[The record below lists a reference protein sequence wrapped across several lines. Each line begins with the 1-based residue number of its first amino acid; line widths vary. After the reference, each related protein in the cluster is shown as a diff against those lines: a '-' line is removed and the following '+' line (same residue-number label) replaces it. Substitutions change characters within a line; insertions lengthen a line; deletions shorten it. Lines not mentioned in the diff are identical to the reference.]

1 MMKLKTGLIFGLC
14 LVVPGLFA
22 VGCAAGSD
30 VHPGLDTIVRPYSFN
45 IVKWELASLFG
56 RQERAVPTSAGEVI
70 GEKDSVTAFF
80 ALGDRIKELEAEAE
94 ERETEGR
101 DRTSVEKELA
111 EASVKKRA
119 LVEAVEK
126 TIERQVRDGF
136 REQGIY
142 NPLYRFIKSEISF
155 PPLNITLDKPP
166 HLLVVSPRDRIESI
180 REITLSQDMA
190 PEAMEEIEAQ
200 VDELGV
206 SSLVV
211 GLGGFGGTYPTFVT
225 DRADLK
231 FTLNAVAEEWLH
243 QYLSFKPLGF
253 LYLLDLSGIARN
265 YDIAVMNETL
275 AGIVSDEIGAAV
287 YQKYYAGTGLERSRT
302 DRTGTGFEF
311 NREMR
316 ETRRTVD
323 ALLARGEIELAE
335 GFMERKRQF
344 LAEKGY
350 HIRKLNQAYFAFYGA
365 YADDPTSISPIG
377 TEMKVLRERSASLPE
392 FLETVAG
399 MTGRQDLSLSLQ

>member
-1 MMKLKTGLIFGLC
+1 MIL
-14 LVVPGLFA
+14 GLFPA
-22 VGCAAGSD
+22 GCARGESF
-30 VHPGLDTIVRPYSFN
+30 HSGLDTIVRPYSFN
-45 IVKWELASLFG
+45 IVKWELASLSGNQG
-56 RQERAVPTSAGEVI
+56 RRVPDSSIEIAGEN
-70 GEKDSVTAFF
+70 DPVTVFF
-80 ALGDRIKELEAEAE
+80 ALGDKINELEAEI
-94 ERETEGR
+94 ETEEAGGR
-101 DRTSVEKELA
+101 VRAVIEKELA
-111 EASVKKRA
+111 ETRAQKRA
-119 LVEAVEK
+119 LAEAVEK

-136 REQGIY
+136 REQDIY
-142 NPLYRFIKSEISF
+142 NPVYRFIKAEISF
-155 PPLNITLDKPP
+155 PPLSFILDKPP

-180 REITLSQDMA
+180 RKITLSQDIDRDD
-190 PEAMEEIEAQ
+190 MEKIEAQ
-200 VDELGV
+200 VDALGV

-275 AGIVSDEIGAAV
+275 AGIVSEEIGAAV
-287 YQKYYAGTGLERSRT
+287 YQKYYAGTRPEPDRGERA
-302 DRTGTGFEF
+302 GNGFDF

-316 ETRRTVD
+316 EIRRTVD
-323 ALLARGEIELAE
+323 ELLARDEIELAE
-335 GFMERKRQF
+335 GFMERKRQL
-344 LAEKGY
+344 LAERGY
-350 HIRKLNQAYFAFYGA
+350 HIRKLNQAYFAFYGT

-377 TEMKVLRERSASLPE
+377 TEMKALRERSASLPE

-399 MTGRQDLSLSLQ
+399 MTSRQDLSLSLQ